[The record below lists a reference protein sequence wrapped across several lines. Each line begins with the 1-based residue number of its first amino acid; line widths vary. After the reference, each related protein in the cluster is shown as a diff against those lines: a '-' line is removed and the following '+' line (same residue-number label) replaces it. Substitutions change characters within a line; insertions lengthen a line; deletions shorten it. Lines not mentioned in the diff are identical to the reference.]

1 MSFARRE
8 RSNAYIATNDVPEFL
23 GCRTCPSSA
32 GSPHRATS
40 LVSRSACVIGIDF
53 GTDSVRSIVVD
64 AANGSVLGSA
74 VKYYPRWAKGLYCDA
89 AKNRFRQHPLDYVES
104 MAASVVEAL
113 GQAGADVAS
122 RVRGIGVDTTGST
135 PVLADRSGQPLSLL
149 PAFAENPNA
158 MFVLWKDHTAI
169 AEAERLNRVAR
180 TWGGIDYTKYVGGIY
195 SSEWF
200 WAKAIHLLETDPAV
214 ANAAFTIIEHCDW
227 IPAVLTGTDDLWKYK
242 RSRCAAGHKALWHR
256 EFGGYPGNDFLAQ
269 LNPTL
274 PMLKASFGTETF
286 TSDTPFG
293 TLSPEWAARFG
304 VSEETVVAVGGFDAH
319 MGAVGGGIGPNRI
332 LKVMGTSTCDVVVAA
347 PNGEPEQLVAGICG
361 QIEGSV
367 IPGMIGYEAGQSAFG
382 DVYAW
387 FKGLLSWP
395 LEAVLPTFAGIAE
408 ETKRNLATQISEGII
423 PALER
428 AAAALAIEDTA
439 PLALDWLNGRRTP
452 DANQRLKGAIANIS
466 LGTDAPRIY
475 RSLVEATAFG
485 SRAIVERF
493 RAQQVRIDSAIAIG
507 GVAKKSPFVMQT
519 VADVLNLEVSVAA
532 GDQTVALGAAMFA
545 ATAAGVHENVSQ
557 AQRAMSSGVESI
569 YRPDPERAKRYDR
582 LYEDYLALG
591 AFVVTSVVRDRDYR
605 ASSF

>member
-1 MSFARRE
+1 MS
-8 RSNAYIATNDVPEFL
+8 S
-23 GCRTCPSSA
+23 
-32 GSPHRATS
+32 
-40 LVSRSACVIGIDF
+40 SACVIGIDF
-53 GTDSVRSIVVD
+53 GTDSVRSVVVD
-64 AANGSVLGSA
+64 ACDGSMLGTA

-104 MAASVVEAL
+104 MTASVIEAL
-113 GQAGADVAS
+113 DQAGAEVAS

-135 PVLADRSGQPLSLL
+135 PVLADQLGRPLALIPEL
-149 PAFAENPNA
+149 ADNPNA

-180 TWGGIDYTKYVGGIY
+180 TWGGVDYTKYVGGIY

-214 ANAAFTIIEHCDW
+214 AKAALTLIEHCDW
-227 IPAVLTGTDDLWKYK
+227 IPALLTGTSNLWKYK

-269 LNPTL
+269 LNPLL
-274 PMLKASFGTETF
+274 PVLKESFGTETF

-293 TLSPEWAARFG
+293 TLSPEWATKFG
-304 VSEETVVAVGGFDAH
+304 LREDTVVAVGAFDAH

-332 LKVMGTSTCDVVVAA
+332 LKVMGTSTCDVVVAT
-347 PNGEPEQLVAGICG
+347 PGGEREQLVAGICG
-361 QIEGSV
+361 QIDGSV

-395 LEAVLPTFAGIAE
+395 LETILPSFAGIAE
-408 ETKRNLATQISEGII
+408 ETKRDLATHLADGII

-428 AAAALAIEDTA
+428 AAAALTIEETA

-493 RAQQVRIDSAIAIG
+493 RAQQIRIDSAIAIG
-507 GVAKKSPFVMQT
+507 GVAKKSRFVMQT

-545 ATAAGVHENVSQ
+545 ATAAGVHENVGQ
-557 AQRAMSSGVESI
+557 AQQAMSPGVESI

-591 AFVVTSVVRDRDYR
+591 AFVMTSVARERDYS
-605 ASSF
+605 ASSSF